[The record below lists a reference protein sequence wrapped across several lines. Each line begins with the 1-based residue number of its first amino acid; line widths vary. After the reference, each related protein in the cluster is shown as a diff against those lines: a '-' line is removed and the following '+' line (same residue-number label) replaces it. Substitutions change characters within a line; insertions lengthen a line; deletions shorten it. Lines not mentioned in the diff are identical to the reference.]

1 MKARR
6 TPRERVLA
14 ALRRHGVRHD
24 GSPSGLWDAGKALH
38 ALPFGVITMADVL
51 CGSAAIALSAGCDE
65 VALATLRE
73 GGVRA

>member
-1 MKARR
+1 MTARR

-14 ALRRHGVRHD
+14 ALRRHGVKVEA
-24 GSPSGLWDAGKALH
+24 SAAELWDAGKALH
-38 ALPFGVITMADVL
+38 ALPFGQRTRADVL

-73 GGVRA
+73 GGLRA